1 MSSVEIQT
9 LSTGQLRA
17 GPPSPYGPQAGTSQ
31 RQSWLDKAKFGHLL
45 SGVQPLGILGMFT
58 LPLS

>member
-17 GPPSPYGPQAGTSQ
+17 GPPFPYGPQAGT
-31 RQSWLDKAKFGHLL
+31 RQCWSWLGKAKFGHLV

-58 LPLS
+58 LPPS